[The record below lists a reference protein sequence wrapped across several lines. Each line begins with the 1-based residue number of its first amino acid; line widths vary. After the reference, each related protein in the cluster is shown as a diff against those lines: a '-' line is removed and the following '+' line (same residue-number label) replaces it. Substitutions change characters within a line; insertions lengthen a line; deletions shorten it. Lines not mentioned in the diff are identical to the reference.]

1 MLIHYNV
8 TGDKR
13 KELVAVMRDI
23 LQEATRYLGAPSFSF
38 QVGAYVVD
46 KNGTVHCPDDMDEA
60 QITML
65 IRELAHDG
73 FVGERVGEPVKP
85 IKQKAVATPEKGN
98 LTPTLDR
105 FNRLSVEMPKDGIS
119 PTALENLRRLVASKA
134 TLLKKALGTD
144 SLPMTVHSDRIEFG
158 WFRPT
163 DDQSELAAY
172 YQLVKGLCELSRIQ
186 KRVNESEQQV
196 ENEKYAFRC
205 FLLRL
210 GFIGAEYKD
219 SRKILLK
226 NLTGNAAFRDAREAG
241 DEA

>member
-73 FVGERVGEPVKP
+73 FIGERIGEPAKP
-85 IKQKAVATPEKGN
+85 IEQKAVETPKKEN
-98 LTPTLDR
+98 VTPTLDG
-105 FNRLSVEMPKDGIS
+105 FDRLSVEIPKADMT
-119 PTALENLRRLVASKA
+119 PTAMENLRRLVASKA

-144 SLPMTVHSDRIEFG
+144 TLLITEQADRIAFG

-163 DDQSELAAY
+163 DDQTEIAAY
-172 YQLVKGLCELSRIQ
+172 YQLVQGLCELARTQ
-186 KRVNESEQQV
+186 KRVSATEQEV
-196 ENEKYAFRC
+196 DNEKYAFRC

-210 GFIGAEYKD
+210 GFIGPEFKD
-219 SRKILLK
+219 SRRVLLK
-226 NLTGNAAFRDAREAG
+226 KLSGNSAFRDLHETG